1 VRGDKGLGVFGVQQP
16 PQQGIGRLAVF
27 KRHAAFGIGIQIV
40 RRILLHLARQI
51 GDETKFVCVDGPDFD
66 AHKVDWDNM
75 MMRMGTFKA
84 QEQEDFHKCKLES
97 AIEQKAQS

>member
-1 VRGDKGLGVFGVQQP
+1 
-16 PQQGIGRLAVF
+16 
-27 KRHAAFGIGIQIV
+27 
-40 RRILLHLARQI
+40 
-51 GDETKFVCVDGPDFD
+51 
-66 AHKVDWDNM
+66 